1 LCIIE
6 VDIIYPCL
14 LVSSKGCNLC
24 TDFEKSI
31 TLCESWL
38 MLLAYF
44 GSPYLAAVSYF
55 AEAHLLGQVLLL
67 WLEAFTLNLILVEY

>member
-1 LCIIE
+1 M
-6 VDIIYPCL
+6 
-14 LVSSKGCNLC
+14 
-24 TDFEKSI
+24 

-44 GSPYLAAVSYF
+44 GSPYVAAVSYF
-55 AEAHLLGQVLLL
+55 AEPYLLGQVLLL